1 MSPVLLLPHHLP
13 CHVVQPRPGGS
24 QTLFHR
30 PLCCP
35 SLDPASGIHHFYL
48 EEQGGPKI
56 KCNEIPKSNHEGA
69 GSDLLFG
76 ASLPD
81 HFQHRYVK

>member
-13 CHVVQPRPGGS
+13 CHVLQPRPGGS

-30 PLCCP
+30 PLHRP

-69 GSDLLFG
+69 GSHLLFG
-76 ASLPD
+76 ASPPND
-81 HFQHRYVK
+81 FQHRCVQ